1 MKSVI
6 VYPHS
11 VHYIQT
17 YTNLPSL
24 REISI
29 EQVENYIRLAE
40 KEISKHRFTRARRF
54 LSLAIEWCE
63 GLEKRNNH

>member
-11 VHYIQT
+11 IHYI
-17 YTNLPSL
+17 PSL

-54 LSLAIEWCE
+54 LSIAIEWCE
-63 GLEKRNNH
+63 GLEKKK